1 MRRTAKVKA
10 AAVAATA
17 IAAAGQAGVAAAQ
30 ATLPAAGPC
39 RPAGVA
45 VVTWRNG
52 HSGRYLTVR
61 NASGANGAEIQTTSA
76 VPNRNRLQ
84 ECWLMDPS
92 GSRNGAQLY
101 GMINEHSFKCAD
113 YFGRLFQGGDIDQGT
128 CGTPGH
134 AFPYRWEEHP
144 IVNRH
149 GVFLG
154 AYSLIPG
161 GGTASNPGHLCE
173 NRTHGVYIAQS
184 FPAFGSHTATNCRWR

>member
-113 YFGRLFQGGDIDQGT
+113 YFGRLSSRVVILT
-128 CGTPGH
+128 RGH
-134 AFPYRWEEHP
+134 AEPPAMR
-144 IVNRH
+144 
-149 GVFLG
+149 FLIAG
-154 AYSLIPG
+154 RSIPSLIG
-161 GGTASNPGHLCE
+161 MASSSALILSYQAAVLRRILATCA
-173 NRTHGVYIAQS
+173 RTELTVYS
-184 FPAFGSHTATNCRWR
+184 